1 MNIMSDEPESLSR
14 LESVFLPDADVWPMA
29 NLLVDIVGDAGNE
42 PGVQYLPTEILSRII
57 EFSLNQIC

>member
-57 EFSLNQIC
+57 